1 MWERPFAAMQQH
13 ADAAGKIDWTGLWER
28 LRGGSQ
34 RVALLLTDSFTG
46 LLWHLSAPARG
57 QGEGSAS
64 PWSHLFKR
72 ARRPGLDWNRIH
84 GVTSDGTQGLNAFLR
99 HTTALGAVPAL
110 RLAYLTHLDGRIHPR
125 GRPGCSGTR
134 Q

>member
-46 LLWHLSAPARG
+46 LLWHPLVAKGKAVR
-57 QGEGSAS
+57 
-64 PWSHLFKR
+64 
-72 ARRPGLDWNRIH
+72 
-84 GVTSDGTQGLNAFLR
+84 
-99 HTTALGAVPAL
+99 ALGHTSLSV
-110 RLAYLTHLDGRIHPR
+110 LADLAWTGIA
-125 GRPGCSGTR
+125 SAA
-134 Q
+134 